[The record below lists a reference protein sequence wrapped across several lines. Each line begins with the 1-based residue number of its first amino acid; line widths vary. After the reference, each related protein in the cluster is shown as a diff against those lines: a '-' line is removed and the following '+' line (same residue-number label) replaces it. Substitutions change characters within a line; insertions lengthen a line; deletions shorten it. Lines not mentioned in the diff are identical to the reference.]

1 MSSPLNQPLASG
13 ATRSSN
19 ILKVWLPI
27 ALFAV
32 LWADLVRQLSYTWE
46 ANEQYAYGWFVPFL
60 ALALFW
66 RRWLDRPVPSQP
78 SAFSARSRFFGVQ
91 LSPFTFSWPVKCP
104 PTSLG
109 LLSAFCFLL
118 CLLLLPLRV
127 IYEINPDWPLC
138 SWLMTLTV
146 VGISLYAV
154 FLAGGWKWVRH
165 FAFPVCFILVAVQWP
180 YRIEHG
186 LTQGLMRVVA
196 GLTVELLGWFNI
208 PAFQHGNLIELSTG
222 VVGIDEACSGIRS
235 FQSTLMAALF
245 LGELNR
251 LRLLPRAT
259 LILCGLALGF
269 CFNIV
274 RTLLLSWQA
283 NAHGISAIDKWH
295 DPAGMTIAVACFFA
309 LWAIAV
315 LFQSKWRVAPDLL
328 AAQKL
333 ERGGRPPTSGTDPQ
347 PPVAPKQSEGGSA
360 FSHLSRQSKAKAD
373 QPLAFS
379 LQPCRTFLL
388 AVGCWAILCLG
399 ATEVWYR
406 SHEIKDVGVFHWSVT
421 LPETNPTFQKIE
433 LAPRTLKLLAFDAG
447 STSQWNEDDG
457 SEFSLSFFRWNP
469 RSIQSVIQSRIHRP
483 EDCLPAS
490 GYRQLTASEL
500 VFFDAGQLKLPFRK
514 YTYASEGQIL
524 YVFFCQWEDGA
535 ETQTGMGASGQ
546 TERLR
551 TVWVG
556 RRLVGQQ
563 TLEIIVTGSPSL
575 AEAET
580 LVRRRLPELIQPDAA
595 QAQPKRVSERTP

>member
-1 MSSPLNQPLASG
+1 MPSPLNQPLASG

-32 LWADLVRQLSYTWE
+32 LWADLIRQLSYTWE

-78 SAFSARSRFFGVQ
+78 SAFSARSRFIGVQ
-91 LSPFTFSWPVKCP
+91 LSPFNFPWPVKCP
-104 PTSLG
+104 PASLG

-315 LFQSKWRVAPDLL
+315 LFQSKWRVAPDL
-328 AAQKL
+328 
-333 ERGGRPPTSGTDPQ
+333 
-347 PPVAPKQSEGGSA
+347 PVAPKQGEGGSTLNPQLLEDPQLPSA
-360 FSHLSRQSKAKAD
+360 FSFQLS
-373 QPLAFS
+373 AFS
-379 LQPCRTFLL
+379 FQPCRIYLL

-406 SHEIKDVGVFHWSVT
+406 SHDIKETGVFHWSVT
-421 LPETNPTFQKIE
+421 LPETNPTFQNVE
-433 LAPRTLKLLAFDAG
+433 LPPRTVHLLAYDYG
-447 STSQWNEDDG
+447 TTGRWLEEGGVEWN
-457 SEFSLSFFRWNP
+457 LSFFRWSP
-469 RSIQSVIQSRIHRP
+469 RSVESVIHARLHRP
-483 EDCLPAS
+483 EVCLPAS
-490 GYRQLTASEL
+490 GLKQLTESEL

-535 ETQTGMGASGQ
+535 EKQTGMQASKQ
-546 TERLR
+546 AERIRSVL
-551 TVWVG
+551 VG
-556 RRLVGQQ
+556 RRHLGQQ
-563 TLEIIVTGSPSL
+563 TLEVIITGCATL
-575 AEAET
+575 KDAEAS
-580 LVRRRLPELIQPDAA
+580 LRQRLGGLITADVNPMEAA
-595 QAQPKRVSERTP
+595 SSIKSR

>member
-1 MSSPLNQPLASG
+1 LPLA
-13 ATRSSN
+13 
-19 ILKVWLPI
+19 
-27 ALFAV
+27 LFGV
-32 LWADLVRQLSYTWE
+32 LWADLIRQLSYEWRT
-46 ANEQYAYGWFVPFL
+46 NEQYAYGWFVPFF

-66 RRWLDRPVPSQP
+66 RRWMTRP
-78 SAFSARSRFFGVQ
+78 AARPQ
-91 LSPFTFSWPVKCP
+91 ASPFWLVA
-104 PTSLG
+104 LVVV
-109 LLSAFCFLL
+109 AAAI
-118 CLLLLPLRV
+118 LLPVRV
-127 IYEINPDWPLC
+127 VYEINPDWPLC

-196 GLTVELLGWFNI
+196 GVTVELLGWLNI

-245 LGELNR
+245 LGELYR
-251 LRLLPRAT
+251 LRVWARAG
-259 LILCGLALGF
+259 LVGCGLLLAF
-269 CFNIV
+269 CLNVV

-283 NAHGISAIDKWH
+283 SQHGLAILDKWH
-295 DPAGMTIAVACFFA
+295 DPAGFTIAVACFFA

-315 LFQSKWRVAPDLL
+315 WLRARLDHGQRTTDQSSSSPVVPLSGSPVVPAS
-328 AAQKL
+328 
-333 ERGGRPPTSGTDPQ
+333 RGLVVPGSSPRNSQPSTLNPQ
-347 PPVAPKQSEGGSA
+347 RSPSTPRTPRA
-360 FSHLSRQSKAKAD
+360 FLV
-373 QPLAFS
+373 
-379 LQPCRTFLL
+379 
-388 AVGCWAILCLG
+388 AVGCWAILCLV
-399 ATEVWYR
+399 ATEGWYR
-406 SHEIKDVGVFHWSVT
+406 SHDIKDTGVFHWTAVA
-421 LPETNPTFQKIE
+421 PESKPGFQKIE
-433 LAPRTLKLLAFDAG
+433 LPPRTLKLLAFDAG

-469 RSIQSVIQSRIHRP
+469 RSVQSVIYSRVHRP
-483 EDCLPAS
+483 EVCLPAS
-490 GYRQLTASEL
+490 GYKQLTESEL
-500 VFFDAGQLKLPFRK
+500 VFFDAGQFKLPFRK

-551 TVWVG
+551 SVWVG

-563 TLEIIVTGSPSL
+563 TLEIIITGSPSL
-575 AEAET
+575 AEAEA
-580 LVRRRLPELIQPDAA
+580 LVRRRLPELIRPDAA
-595 QAQPKRVSERTP
+595 QAQPKRISGRAP

>member
-1 MSSPLNQPLASG
+1 MPSPLNQPLASG

-32 LWADLVRQLSYTWE
+32 LWADLIRQLSYTWE

-78 SAFSARSRFFGVQ
+78 SAFSARSRFIGVQ
-91 LSPFTFSWPVKCP
+91 LSPFNFPWPVKCP
-104 PTSLG
+104 PASLG

-315 LFQSKWRVAPDLL
+315 LFQSKWRVAPDL
-328 AAQKL
+328 
-333 ERGGRPPTSGTDPQ
+333 
-347 PPVAPKQSEGGSA
+347 PVAPKQGEGGSTLNPQLLEDPQLPSA
-360 FSHLSRQSKAKAD
+360 FSFQLS
-373 QPLAFS
+373 AFS
-379 LQPCRTFLL
+379 FQPCR
-388 AVGCWAILCLG
+388 I
-399 ATEVWYR
+399 
-406 SHEIKDVGVFHWSVT
+406 
-421 LPETNPTFQKIE
+421 
-433 LAPRTLKLLAFDAG
+433 
-447 STSQWNEDDG
+447 
-457 SEFSLSFFRWNP
+457 
-469 RSIQSVIQSRIHRP
+469 
-483 EDCLPAS
+483 
-490 GYRQLTASEL
+490 
-500 VFFDAGQLKLPFRK
+500 
-514 YTYASEGQIL
+514 
-524 YVFFCQWEDGA
+524 
-535 ETQTGMGASGQ
+535 
-546 TERLR
+546 
-551 TVWVG
+551 
-556 RRLVGQQ
+556 
-563 TLEIIVTGSPSL
+563 
-575 AEAET
+575 
-580 LVRRRLPELIQPDAA
+580 
-595 QAQPKRVSERTP
+595 